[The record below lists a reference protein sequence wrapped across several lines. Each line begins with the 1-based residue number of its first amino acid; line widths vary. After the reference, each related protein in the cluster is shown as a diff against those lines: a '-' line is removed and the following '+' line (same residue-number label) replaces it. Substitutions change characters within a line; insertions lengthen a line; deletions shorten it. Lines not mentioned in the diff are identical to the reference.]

1 MARSPAIY
9 IRSRASMGGAV
20 SCAED
25 VLRVTPGAW
34 SCPPLVPTRAGSTC
48 GIAPSRVCSAACPI
62 RPMFWALGASM
73 RFRRSGACRMGR
85 AKKRARKSALMCLY
99 PSYAIVHVTRSVP
112 AEHDA
117 RQPPGR
123 ERHHDGCEPVEDT
136 MFARGGRYVLFESKF
151 VDLEG

>member
-1 MARSPAIY
+1 
-9 IRSRASMGGAV
+9 
-20 SCAED
+20 
-25 VLRVTPGAW
+25 
-34 SCPPLVPTRAGSTC
+34 
-48 GIAPSRVCSAACPI
+48 
-62 RPMFWALGASM
+62 M
-73 RFRRSGACRMGR
+73 RFRRNDACRIWVEQ
-85 AKKRARKSALMCLY
+85 KKRVLHASFFAKAIDTSRVDDGFRQKARKKERAFCLY